1 MLLPRNPT
9 AGMALVASG
18 AIGFGLMPLFA
29 RTAYAE
35 DMPALS
41 LLTWRF
47 AIATLCLLPFAG
59 RLLAAGRD
67 ALIAVAAGAFY
78 MGVNLFYFLAL
89 KQLTVALTV
98 LILFTYPLFTILIG
112 WIVFREHM
120 TWTNAAAA
128 LLVLLAALLIL
139 APAGFGA
146 EMNWSGIGMAFIP
159 PVAYAAFV
167 HIAAKRLGSMA
178 IPVRLGGV
186 FLGGLLAMLALGL
199 LIDGR
204 IAAPA
209 SSAGWLATL
218 ALALVSTVVALGL
231 LLVGASIAG
240 AERAAI
246 AGSSEL
252 VTALLVGAIAYGE
265 TLDARMLLG
274 TAMIMVAIALAA
286 RTGRPQPEKYTS

>member
-1 MLLPRNPT
+1 MPLPRNPT
-9 AGMALVASG
+9 AGMALVAFG

-41 LLTWRF
+41 LLTLRF
-47 AIATLCLLPFAG
+47 AIASLCLLPFAG
-59 RLLAAGRD
+59 RLLAARRD
-67 ALIAVAAGAFY
+67 TLVAVAAGAFY

-98 LILFTYPLFTILIG
+98 LILFTYPLFTILMG
-112 WIVFREHM
+112 WVIFRERV
-120 TWTNAAAA
+120 TWPTAVAA

-139 APAGFGA
+139 SPAGLG
-146 EMNWSGIGMAFIP
+146 EDMNWTGIGMAFIP
-159 PVAYAAFV
+159 PVAYAVFV

-186 FLGGLLAMLALGL
+186 FLGGLLAMLVLGL
-199 LIDGR
+199 LVDGH

-209 SSAGWLATL
+209 TSAGWLATV
-218 ALALVSTVVALGL
+218 ALALVSTVIALGL
-231 LLVGASIAG
+231 LLIGASVAG

-252 VTALLVGAIAYGE
+252 VTALLVGAVAYGE
-265 TLDARMLLG
+265 TLDIRMLVG
-274 TAMIMVAIALAA
+274 AVMIVIAIALAA
-286 RTGRPQPEKYTS
+286 RGGKSYADQ